1 VDQNGDERDMVNELE
16 FIDGSV
22 YANIW
27 YKDDLVKINP
37 KTGVIEKSWDIG
49 SIADAERN
57 F

>member
-1 VDQNGDERDMVNELE
+1 VDQNGNERDMVNELE
-16 FIDGSV
+16 FINGSV

-27 YKDDLVKINP
+27 YENDLVKINP